1 MFVAVDVGV
10 DSLTEG
16 IVQSEL
22 QNLGEFD
29 LYVGNNTGDVS
40 VDVLSFLLSEYHN
53 PQVKAIVGR
62 YEISTTVFAGSSG
75 QIEKDISV
83 IGINTTDDTPLGENA
98 LGSLKSTS
106 GEVLDL
112 SLLRGDPQVFVT
124 EPLAKKMLI
133 STGDRI
139 EFGLPIKYAN
149 GTTSF
154 AFSTFLVAGIVA
166 FEGKATQSQGLTVW
180 IDRTV
185 MNEIIDPDGVLRD
198 KFTTIWI
205 SLSLN
210 HKKNPVSIEEGR
222 SIEAEIQALLDPRY
236 NANLETPIIVAEA
249 LRAEIEDAIRSNLQI
264 FKTFLNIMAFMIILA
279 GILLISNIQIMS
291 VEDRQVQIGIL
302 RALGATKGEVV
313 VLFFLESLVLGVI
326 GSFIGYFLG
335 IGTGKY
341 LGIYITK
348 IFEIGGTPVVVINSG
363 TITLALTSG
372 VILAVI
378 TGIYPSL
385 KARSI
390 NIVEVLR
397 GIKAYKDE
405 RLSKKSIY
413 YGFLTLIISLFILY
427 YRNKS
432 YNDRLW
438 ENAGW
443 NGIGEQLQNTLFLTF
458 LFLGLGL
465 ILSQYI
471 SRTRALNIISIGY
484 IGLSLFF
491 FRKGIFWLT
500 GTGDATNLFIL
511 NFLML
516 VAGTVV
522 LIGVNLDYL
531 GAGIRMLLGFSEKT
545 RAIGLVVTNVM
556 TEKKV
561 RSLLT
566 FSIFAIILSLNV
578 FVASWSESLE
588 RGSIDEWRFYAG
600 GIDIVVDLDIPVLP
614 STMNYSDLISNVDR
628 SIDDVTGLRHTTR
641 VLGLVPPEA
650 QSQLSLLL
658 MDTYEINES
667 TLRRIDGSY
676 KYDIIAIPTIESMK
690 PDQPFDTL
698 DKKRQLEL
706 SRSVWDLFFSGNNI
720 SETGEP
726 DPNGLPPI
734 IVDASF
740 TVFQDQ
746 DTITLLTV
754 FGPREF
760 RVIGELVNFALGI
773 NTFFPSVMIL
783 PQYAELFEAFQ
794 EIPYYNFYFVSTTH
808 ELDDSR
814 VSKIAQEIERVS
826 NAVDSPLRSKGIIA
840 GASAIPVWD
849 FYLDLISGNVRFLDF
864 LQVFV
869 SIGFLIGVLGL
880 IVISLRNVAERRR
893 EIGMLRAIGFS
904 RTQVVIVAIFEIFTL
919 GLIGLIIGI
928 IDGLLVA
935 ESFSELTNFDFF
947 VPWMRLLQY
956 FSITFTSAFI
966 AGLIPGIQVARIP
979 PSEALRYRG

>member
-16 IVQSEL
+16 IIQSEL

-40 VDVLSFLLSEYHN
+40 ADVLNYLLSEYHN

-62 YEISTTVFAGSSG
+62 YEISTTIFAGSSG

-83 IGINTTDDTPLGENA
+83 IGINSTDDSSMGENA
-98 LGSLKSTS
+98 LGSLKSTN
-106 GEVLDL
+106 GDILDL
-112 SLLRGDPQVFVT
+112 GLLKQSLQVFVT

-133 STGDRI
+133 SVGDLV
-139 EFGLPIKYAN
+139 EFGLPVRYAN
-149 GTTSF
+149 GSTSF
-154 AFSTFLVAGIVA
+154 KFSTFSVAGIVR
-166 FEGKATQSQGLTVW
+166 FEGKATQNQGLTVW
-180 IDRTV
+180 MDREV
-185 MNEIIDPDGVLRD
+185 MNSIIDPDGILRN
-198 KFTTIWI
+198 KYTTIWI
-205 SLSLN
+205 SLSLD
-210 HKKNPVSIEEGR
+210 HKKHPISISQGR
-222 SIEAEIQALLDPRY
+222 AIEAELQALLDGKY
-236 NANLETPIIVAEA
+236 NEGLETPIIVAEA
-249 LRAEIEDAIRSNLQI
+249 LRAEIEDAIRSGLQN

-279 GILLISNIQIMS
+279 GVLLISNIQIMS

-313 VLFFLESLVLGVI
+313 LLFLLESFILGVI
-326 GSFIGYFLG
+326 GSIFGYFLG

-341 LGIYITK
+341 LGIYINK
-348 IFEIGGTPVVVINSG
+348 IFEIGGSPIVVINQG
-363 TITLALTSG
+363 TITLALVSG
-372 VILAVI
+372 VVLAVI

-397 GIKAYKDE
+397 GIKAYQDE
-405 RLSKKSIY
+405 RLSKKGLY
-413 YGFLTLIISLFILY
+413 YGFFTLLISLLVFISRSQTY
-427 YRNKS
+427 DDSIWDKS
-432 YNDRLW
+432 
-438 ENAGW
+438 GW
-443 NGIGEQLQNTLFLTF
+443 DGIGEQLQNTLFLGF

-465 ILSQYI
+465 ILSQYV
-471 SRTRALNIISIGY
+471 SRSKALNIISIGY

-491 FRKGIFWLT
+491 FRKGIFWIT
-500 GTGDATNLFIL
+500 GSGDATNLFIL

-522 LIGVNLDYL
+522 LMGVNLDYI
-531 GAGIRMLLGFSEKT
+531 GAGIRILLGLSEKT
-545 RAIGLVVTNVM
+545 RAIGLVVTKVM

-588 RGSIDEWRFYAG
+588 RGSVDEWRFYAG
-600 GIDIVVDLDIPVLP
+600 GIDIIVDLDIPVLP
-614 STMNYSDLISNVDR
+614 SIMDYSELVASVDN
-628 SIDDVTGLRHTTR
+628 SINDVTGLRRTTG
-641 VLGLVPPEA
+641 VLGLVPPGA
-650 QSQLSLLL
+650 QSQFSLLP
-658 MDTYEINES
+658 MDTYEVNAS
-667 TLRRIDGSY
+667 TLRNPDGSA
-676 KYDIIAIPTIESMK
+676 KYDMIVAPTLESMK
-690 PDQPFDTL
+690 PDQPFDNL
-698 DKKRQLEL
+698 PKQKQLEL
-706 SRSVWDLFFSGNNI
+706 SRRVWDLFFSGNNI
-720 SETGEP
+720 SENGEP
-726 DPNGLPPI
+726 DPAGLPPI

-740 TVFQDQ
+740 TLFQDQ

-760 RVIGELVNFALGI
+760 RVIGEIISFALGI
-773 NTFFPSVMIL
+773 NSFFPSVMML
-783 PQYAELFEAFQ
+783 PQYTGLFEAFQ
-794 EIPYYNFYFVSTTH
+794 EIPYYNFYFISTTH
-808 ELDDSR
+808 DLADSK
-814 VSKIAQEIERVS
+814 VSQIAQKIEKIS
-826 NAVDSPLRSKGIIA
+826 NAVDSPLRAKGVIA

-849 FYLDLISGNVRFLDF
+849 FYFDLISSNVRFLDF

-893 EIGMLRAIGFS
+893 EIGMLRAIGFG

-928 IDGLLVA
+928 IDGLLIA
-935 ESFSELTNFDFF
+935 ESFSELTNFEFF
-947 VPWMRLLQY
+947 VPWVRLLQY
-956 FSITFTSAFI
+956 FSITFSSAFI